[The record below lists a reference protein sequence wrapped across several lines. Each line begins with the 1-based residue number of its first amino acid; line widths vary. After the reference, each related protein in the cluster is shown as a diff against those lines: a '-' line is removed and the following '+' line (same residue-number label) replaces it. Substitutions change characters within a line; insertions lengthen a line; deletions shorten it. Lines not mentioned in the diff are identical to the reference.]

1 MKTRQRGAALLLAL
15 GVVATVAVILSDVL
29 MQGRFA
35 MRAAESGLAQAQLR
49 QVAIAGTQWAQLV
62 LDDDARTTQADSLN
76 EAWAV
81 RLPPTPAEG
90 GRIAGRI
97 VDQQGLFNLN
107 NLVGGGRAHPPA
119 VAQFR
124 RLLAVLSI
132 DPSVADAVVDWLDSD
147 DEMSGSGGA
156 EGGFYARLDPP
167 RTIANHTLV
176 EVSELRAVRGIT
188 PAVFDKL
195 APFVTALPV
204 RTAINVNT
212 APPEILA
219 AVVEGLSL
227 DEARALDTRRRVSPF
242 LQRDAFLGALPSTV
256 VARAESDIDVSSRY
270 FAITVEA
277 SKDDN
282 AVNMRTLVERE
293 PANPSRVVYRS
304 FQ

>member
-1 MKTRQRGAALLLAL
+1 MRKERGAALLLAL

-29 MQGRFA
+29 MQGRLT
-35 MRAAESGLAQAQLR
+35 MRAAENGIAQAQLR

-62 LDDDARTTQADSLN
+62 LDDDARTTSADSLN

-97 VDQQGLFNLN
+97 VDQQGLFNVN

-119 VAQFR
+119 VAQFQ

-132 DPSVADAVVDWLDSD
+132 DPSLADAVVDWLDGD

-176 EVSELRAVRGIT
+176 DVSELRAVRGVT

-195 APFVTALPV
+195 APFVSALPV
-204 RTAINVNT
+204 RTTVNINT
-212 APPEILA
+212 APPEVLV
-219 AVVEGLSL
+219 AVVQGLSL
-227 DEARALDTRRRVSPF
+227 EDARALDVRRRTSPF

-256 VARAESDIDVSSRY
+256 VSRAESDIDVSSRY

-277 SKDDN
+277 VKDDN
-282 AVNMRTLVERE
+282 VVNMRTLVERE
-293 PANPSRVVYRS
+293 QATPTRVVYRS